1 MQRTLRTTV
10 PTVGVLDAAL
20 GRQAGPAQADTGAPR
35 AGLVVPDVS
44 DGGPATETTAGGPG
58 ATGTPYATAR
68 PTRSG
73 LAHSD
78 RPTPDVVLRTDTAD
92 GRTKATRRTAV
103 LPGGNPVA
111 TVPGRAH
118 PGEPPGRTAFR
129 GSGPTRLLPPAA
141 TATPE
146 AATVPAPAPKV
157 RRA

>member
-20 GRQAGPAQADTGAPR
+20 GRQAGPAQAGTGAPR
-35 AGLVVPDVS
+35 AGLGVAEVS

-73 LAHSD
+73 LAHCD
-78 RPTPDVVLRTDTAD
+78 RPTPDVVRRTDTAD
-92 GRTKATRRTAV
+92 GRTRATRRTAAP
-103 LPGGNPVA
+103 PGGNPA
-111 TVPGRAH
+111 
-118 PGEPPGRTAFR
+118 
-129 GSGPTRLLPPAA
+129 
-141 TATPE
+141 ATPE
-146 AATVPAPAPKV
+146 AATVPAPAPKA